1 MSALSCKVDRT
12 AWLGLPS
19 AVLPCAVTN
28 PRGRSVVGQVGYF
41 VGFGWQTSGAISI
54 MTLPSDWPSSY
65 IREIH
70 AAVST
75 SQEVLSSLAHRATGA
90 ELNQVKRIVEGYEN
104 EVYRVETTRGDDVV
118 IRIRRFG
125 VARSLDGAIAEAKA
139 IERARNAGVPGPEVL
154 LVDLVTIDGEDFP
167 VMVQRAVPGRPLGQ
181 MWAILDA
188 DQRYAALVEVG
199 EIIARLGQVPAPGDW
214 AARTRAEVE
223 ERRTERNL
231 VLTAGFT
238 ATEFDNMFAA
248 LDRYVDT
255 FPCPDPILCHGDLGP
270 SHIYLD
276 AAGGVS
282 GVIDFGDAGSASLVH
297 DLAVLRVR
305 GPALDIE
312 PVLSGY
318 HAPKTPLFRQQLD
331 LDTLLV
337 ALFSLKIGV
346 EEDDSACLARAS
358 SLVRRLL
365 RDPWLSAG

>member
-1 MSALSCKVDRT
+1 M
-12 AWLGLPS
+12 
-19 AVLPCAVTN
+19 
-28 PRGRSVVGQVGYF
+28 VGQVGYF

-54 MTLPSDWPSSY
+54 MASPSDWPSSY

-75 SQEVLSSLAHRATGA
+75 SREVLASLAHRATGA

-214 AARTRAEVE
+214 AARTKAEVDD
-223 ERRTERNL
+223 RRAERNL
-231 VLTAGFT
+231 VLAAGFT
-238 ATEFDNMFAA
+238 PTEFDQMFAA
-248 LDRYVDT
+248 LGRYVDT
-255 FPCPDPILCHGDLGP
+255 FPCPEPVLCHGDLDP

-276 AAGGVS
+276 ATGRVS
-282 GVIDFGDAGSASLVH
+282 GVIDFGDAGAGSSVH

-305 GPALDIE
+305 GPGLDLDAA
-312 PVLSGY
+312 LSGY
-318 HAPKTPLFRQQLD
+318 HAPNDPLFRQQLD
-331 LDTLLV
+331 LDTLLI
-337 ALFSLKIGV
+337 ALFALKISV
-346 EEDDSACLARAS
+346 EENDSACLTGAS
-358 SLVRRLL
+358 SLIRTLL
-365 RDPWLSAG
+365 RDPWLSAR